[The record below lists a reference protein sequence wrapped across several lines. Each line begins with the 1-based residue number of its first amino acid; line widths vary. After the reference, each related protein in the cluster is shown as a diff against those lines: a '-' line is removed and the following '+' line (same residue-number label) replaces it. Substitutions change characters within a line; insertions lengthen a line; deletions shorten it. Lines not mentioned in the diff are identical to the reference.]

1 MGRQYDEIGVWS
13 ELKLSIIRDYAV
25 EYSKI
30 LSNQSGLRHMYIDG
44 FAGPGV
50 HLSRRTG
57 EFVSGSP
64 LNALEIHPP
73 FKEYHFIDADGDR
86 TDQLLQMAGNRK
98 DVFAYSGDCNEILPK
113 AVFPRAT
120 YDRYA
125 RALCLLDPYNIDL
138 SWEVVKQAG
147 QLGTIEIFLNFMIM
161 DANMNVLRRDPDSA
175 HPDQVKRLNRFWGDE
190 SWRQAAYSTTGNLFG
205 FEEKGSNDDFAQAY
219 RERLKTVAGFGYVPD
234 PIPMRTK
241 TGSTI
246 YYLYFAAPRSK
257 GGATANKILTHIF
270 DKYRGAKGR

>member
-1 MGRQYDEIGVWS
+1 MAKQYDEIGFWS

-30 LSNQSGLRHMYIDG
+30 LSKQPGLRHMYIDG

-57 EFVSGSP
+57 EFIPGSP
-64 LNALEIHPP
+64 LNALEIKPP
-73 FKEYHFIDADGDR
+73 FKEFHFIDADGDR
-86 TDQLLQMAGNRK
+86 TDQLKRLAGDRPN
-98 DVFAYSGDCNEILPK
+98 VFAYAGDCNEILPRE
-113 AVFPRAT
+113 VFPRIT
-120 YDRYA
+120 YEKYA

-138 SWEVVKQAG
+138 SWDVVKQAG
-147 QLGTIEIFLNFMIM
+147 QLGTVEIFLNFMIM

-175 HPDQVKRLNRFWGDE
+175 EPVQVKRVNRFWGDDA
-190 SWRQAAYSTTGNLFG
+190 WRTVAYNTTRNLFG
-205 FEEKGSNDDFAQAY
+205 VEEKTNNDDLAQAY
-219 RERLKTVAGFGYVPD
+219 RERLKAIAGFGYVPD

-246 YYLYFAAPRSK
+246 YYLYFAAPKSK
-257 GGATANKILTHIF
+257 GGETANRILTYIF
-270 DKYRGAKGR
+270 DKYRNLRDR